1 MAQPIAALEVKLGY
15 HFASPDLLV
24 RSLTHRSWS
33 SELPTGTDALLDNE
47 QLEFLGDS
55 ILGFVVSEA
64 LVAKNPSAQE
74 GQLSQWKSQL
84 VSSAHLYQC
93 ALTLDLGTFLILGK
107 GEEKNGG
114 RERKALLADAMEAVI
129 AAIHLD
135 GGIEAARAFIHRHVF
150 EPFEEADSNGISNLA
165 NYKSALQEKLQ
176 AMGLPPPRYTI
187 IGTHGP
193 EHAKLFTVEA
203 AVGDRYVGRAT
214 GSSKKTA
221 SQQAAHEVIQQLSQA
236 GADSPETYQNSK
248 HVS

>member
-1 MAQPIAALEVKLGY
+1 MSEPIAELESKLGY
-15 HFASPDLLV
+15 RFISPDLLV
-24 RSLTHRSWS
+24 RALTHRSWAS
-33 SELPTGTDALLDNE
+33 DLPSTPDASIDNE

-64 LVAKNPSAQE
+64 LIVKNPAAQE
-74 GQLSQWKSQL
+74 GQLSQWKAQL

-93 ALTLDLGTFLILGK
+93 ALGLELGNFLILGK

-114 RERKALLADAMEAVI
+114 RERKTLLADAMEAII

-135 GGIEAARAFIHRHVF
+135 GGIEAARTFVFRHVI
-150 EPFEEADSNGISNLA
+150 EPFEDVVNIDLSALSNH
-165 NYKSALQEKLQ
+165 KSALQERLQ

-187 IGTHGP
+187 VETSGP

-203 AVGDRYVGRAT
+203 TVGDRFVGRAT
-214 GSSKKTA
+214 GTSKKTA
-221 SQQAAHEVIQQLSQA
+221 SQQAAQQVIQQLSQGDA
-236 GADSPETYQNSK
+236 ESQETYQNPK